1 MRKVVAALFISLDGV
16 AESPGRWEF
25 DAFDEDMAT
34 NMYSIIGERDA
45 ILLGRGT
52 YQEWAD
58 YWPTVNFDREI
69 ASFTADT
76 PRNVVSTAIFDREFA
91 SFINK
96 TRKYVVSTTLDAV
109 EWANSTLIKGN
120 LADEINALKAQPGG
134 TIGTGGSPGLVRSL
148 LRQGL
153 IDELQLMIYPVIAGQ
168 GKRLFADGDDL
179 KRLHLVDSKIS
190 RSGVAILTYRPAQGA

>member
-1 MRKVVAALFISLDGV
+1 MAA
-16 AESPGRWEF
+16 
-25 DAFDEDMAT
+25 

-45 ILLGRGT
+45 MLLGRGT

-58 YWPTVNFDREI
+58 YWPTATFDREI

-76 PRNVVSTAIFDREFA
+76 PRNVVSTASFDRAFA

-96 TRKYVVSTTLDAV
+96 ARKYVVSTTLDSV
-109 EWANSTLIKGN
+109 EWANTTLIKGN

-134 TIGTGGSPGLVRSL
+134 TIGTGGGPGLVLSL

-153 IDELQLMIYPVIAGQ
+153 IDELQLMIYPVIAGK
-168 GKRLFADGDDL
+168 GTRLFADGDDL
-179 KRLHLVDSKIS
+179 KRLQLVDSKIS